1 MMPCH
6 HRRLL
11 LHSPPRLPSL
21 QFAFILPLI
30 FYNKYIDD
38 SRWESRFQLMTL
50 QVMSVPLQLGSIFV
64 LNRWRRTRVDG
75 RAMDKLNE
83 LKIAKADRYDKAG
96 AAAAAAAAAEGAPAA
111 AVDRKT
117 LEVDRRRGSVL
128 GKLFGFK
135 RGGATGGN
143 AAASKSTTSSRWDL
157 DKQENERA
165 SRKDMRDARQQL
177 VERFEERRGE
187 LLEAQ
192 GAKEES
198 IAHKV
203 QLIDTSEELQAE
215 IDELQARL
223 GHAPHPIPHPH
234 LSPRLPHSCRRRR
247 TTTRT

>member
-1 MMPCH
+1 M
-6 HRRLL
+6 
-11 LHSPPRLPSL
+11 
-21 QFAFILPLI
+21 
-30 FYNKYIDD
+30 
-38 SRWESRFQLMTL
+38 
-50 QVMSVPLQLGSIFV
+50 
-64 LNRWRRTRVDG
+64 
-75 RAMDKLNE
+75 
-83 LKIAKADRYDKAG
+83 
-96 AAAAAAAAAEGAPAA
+96 
-111 AVDRKT
+111 
-117 LEVDRRRGSVL
+117 
-128 GKLFGFK
+128 
-135 RGGATGGN
+135 
-143 AAASKSTTSSRWDL
+143 SKSTSSSRWDL

-223 GHAPHPIPHPH
+223 GHAPHLIPY

>member
-1 MMPCH
+1 
-6 HRRLL
+6 
-11 LHSPPRLPSL
+11 
-21 QFAFILPLI
+21 
-30 FYNKYIDD
+30 
-38 SRWESRFQLMTL
+38 
-50 QVMSVPLQLGSIFV
+50 MSVPLQLGSIFV

-203 QLIDTSEELQAE
+203 QLSPYPQLLTTPPSRTHPTPLTPRHPPPSHSQVQLIDTSEELQAE
-215 IDELQARL
+215 IDELQACL
-223 GHAPHPIPHPH
+223 GHAPHPIPH

>member
-1 MMPCH
+1 
-6 HRRLL
+6 
-11 LHSPPRLPSL
+11 
-21 QFAFILPLI
+21 
-30 FYNKYIDD
+30 
-38 SRWESRFQLMTL
+38 
-50 QVMSVPLQLGSIFV
+50 MSVPLQLGSIFV

-143 AAASKSTTSSRWDL
+143 AAASKSTSSSRWDL

-203 QLIDTSEELQAE
+203 HRLTVPTAHHDPALPHTSHASHAPPPSPFPHSQVQLIDTSEELQAE

-234 LSPRLPHSCRRRR
+234 LSPRLPHPCRRRR

>member
-1 MMPCH
+1 
-6 HRRLL
+6 
-11 LHSPPRLPSL
+11 
-21 QFAFILPLI
+21 
-30 FYNKYIDD
+30 
-38 SRWESRFQLMTL
+38 
-50 QVMSVPLQLGSIFV
+50 MSVPLQLGSIFV

-96 AAAAAAAAAEGAPAA
+96 AAAA
-111 AVDRKT
+111 VDRKT

-143 AAASKSTTSSRWDL
+143 AAASKSTSSSRWDL

-234 LSPRLPHSCRRRR
+234 LSRRLPHSCRRRR

>member
-1 MMPCH
+1 
-6 HRRLL
+6 
-11 LHSPPRLPSL
+11 
-21 QFAFILPLI
+21 
-30 FYNKYIDD
+30 
-38 SRWESRFQLMTL
+38 
-50 QVMSVPLQLGSIFV
+50 MSVPLQLGSIFV

-223 GHAPHPIPHPH
+223 GHAPHPIPHP

>member
-1 MMPCH
+1 
-6 HRRLL
+6 
-11 LHSPPRLPSL
+11 
-21 QFAFILPLI
+21 
-30 FYNKYIDD
+30 
-38 SRWESRFQLMTL
+38 
-50 QVMSVPLQLGSIFV
+50 MSVPLQLGSIFV

-96 AAAAAAAAAEGAPAA
+96 AAAAAAAAEGAPAAA

-128 GKLFGFK
+128 GKLLGFK

-143 AAASKSTTSSRWDL
+143 AAASKSTSSSRWDL
-157 DKQENERA
+157 DKQDNERA

-234 LSPRLPHSCRRRR
+234 LSRRLPHSCRRRR

>member
-1 MMPCH
+1 
-6 HRRLL
+6 
-11 LHSPPRLPSL
+11 
-21 QFAFILPLI
+21 
-30 FYNKYIDD
+30 
-38 SRWESRFQLMTL
+38 
-50 QVMSVPLQLGSIFV
+50 MSVPLQLGSIFV

-96 AAAAAAAAAEGAPAA
+96 AAAAAAAAEGAPAA

-143 AAASKSTTSSRWDL
+143 AAASKSTSSSRWDL

-203 QLIDTSEELQAE
+203 QPHRTHSSRP
-215 IDELQARL
+215 ARL
-223 GHAPHPIPHPH
+223 ITTPPSRTHPTPLTPRHPPP
-234 LSPRLPHSCRRRR
+234 SPIRRCS
-247 TTTRT
+247 

>member
-1 MMPCH
+1 
-6 HRRLL
+6 
-11 LHSPPRLPSL
+11 
-21 QFAFILPLI
+21 
-30 FYNKYIDD
+30 
-38 SRWESRFQLMTL
+38 
-50 QVMSVPLQLGSIFV
+50 MSVPLQLGSIFV

-96 AAAAAAAAAEGAPAA
+96 AAAAAAAEGAPAA

-143 AAASKSTTSSRWDL
+143 AAASKSTSSSRWDL

-223 GHAPHPIPHPH
+223 GHAPHLIPY